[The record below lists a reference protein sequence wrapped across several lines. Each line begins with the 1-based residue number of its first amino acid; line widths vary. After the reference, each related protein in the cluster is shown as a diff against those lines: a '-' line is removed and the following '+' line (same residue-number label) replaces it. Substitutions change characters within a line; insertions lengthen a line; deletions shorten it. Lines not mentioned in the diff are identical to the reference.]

1 MCKDWDILTVQFL
14 FLRQCDLMKQHGLC
28 CNLGTYYNAFFLGA
42 IFLLFK
48 DLKEIITATGHRKL
62 KFKKRLNFKKI
73 RYEVVIILA
82 MLLVSS

>member
-14 FLRQCDLMKQHGLC
+14 FLRQCDLMKQHGLH

-48 DLKEIITATGHRKL
+48 DLKEIITATGHRK
-62 KFKKRLNFKKI
+62 FEI
-73 RYEVVIILA
+73 
-82 MLLVSS
+82 

>member
-48 DLKEIITATGHRKL
+48 DLKEIITVTDHRKFEI
-62 KFKKRLNFKKI
+62 KKKI
-73 RYEVVIILA
+73 KFQENNI
-82 MLLVSS
+82 